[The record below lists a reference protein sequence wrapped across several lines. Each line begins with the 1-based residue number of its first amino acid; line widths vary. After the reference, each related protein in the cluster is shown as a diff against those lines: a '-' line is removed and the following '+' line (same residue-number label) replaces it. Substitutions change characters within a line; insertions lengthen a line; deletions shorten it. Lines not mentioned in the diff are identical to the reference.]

1 MMSLIEK
8 IKVRR
13 RYSKAVAE
21 EKIMTSRA
29 NKSKV
34 KFSKKK
40 LIAEILFEARVLNRH
55 LGAAK
60 IIAEKVADEVE
71 KWADERSFV
80 TEDDITQ
87 VASKKIAKYD
97 KDLAYIFKNRGKI
110 I

>member
-1 MMSLIEK
+1 MALIEK
-8 IKVRR
+8 VKTRR

-29 NKSKV
+29 SKTKV

-40 LIAEILFEARVLNRH
+40 LVAEILFEARVLNRH

-60 IIAEKVADEVE
+60 IIAERVADEVE
-71 KWADERSFV
+71 TWASEHSFI